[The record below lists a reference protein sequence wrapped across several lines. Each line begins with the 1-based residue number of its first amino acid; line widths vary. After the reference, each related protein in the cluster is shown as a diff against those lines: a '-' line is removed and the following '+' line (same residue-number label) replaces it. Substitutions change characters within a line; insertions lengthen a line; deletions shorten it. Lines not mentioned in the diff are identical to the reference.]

1 MDELT
6 LRSAVQHLMDFY
18 PTDSSAQKDEQAKQS
33 LQPPGPSI
41 VHYAAL
47 ASNLGT
53 ITEPALAAVPCF
65 ELAARLVDRE
75 AH

>member
-6 LRSAVQHLMDFY
+6 LRSAVQHLMHFY
-18 PTDSSAQKDEQAKQS
+18 PPVFSAQKDEQAKQS

-65 ELAARLVDRE
+65 VFAVCLVDRE

>member
-6 LRSAVQHLMDFY
+6 LRSTVQHMMHFY
-18 PTDSSAQKDEQAKQS
+18 PPDYSAQKDEQAKQS

-41 VHYAAL
+41 VHYAAF

-65 ELAARLVDRE
+65 VSATRLVDRA